1 MTRPVAAATL
11 PPLIL
16 LLLSLVSKSLTAG
29 EPGRAALVS
38 GVCSISIT
46 VRDTE
51 HAVRFYTDVL
61 NFRKV
66 TETELKGEAYQR
78 LTGVAGARARTV
90 RMMLG
95 DETIELT
102 EYLAP
107 HDGRAMPA
115 DSRSNDHWFQH
126 IAIVVRDIDEA
137 YRQLRKHKVEH
148 ASSAPQRLPDWNK
161 AAGGIEAFYFRDP
174 DGHFL
179 EVIHFPRGKG
189 QPKWQET
196 TDRLFLGIDHTAIV
210 VADTDASLSFYR
222 DHLGLAV
229 VGESEN
235 FGSEQEHL
243 NNVFG
248 ARLKITSLRARS
260 GPGIELLEYLNPRD
274 GRRAPPDSKANDLWH
289 WQTRLRANK
298 LSTAVDVILAGGGQ
312 NVSPEVV
319 DASDKRLEYTQ
330 SLLARDP
337 DGHAVLFTDR

>member
-1 MTRPVAAATL
+1 MTRPLAAATW
-11 PPLIL
+11 PHLIL
-16 LLLSLVSKSLTAG
+16 LLLSLVSKPLTAG
-29 EPGRAALVS
+29 EPGQAALVS
-38 GVCSISIT
+38 GVGSIGMT
-46 VRDTE
+46 VRDAE
-51 HAVRFYTDVL
+51 RAARFYSDVL

-66 TETELKGEAYQR
+66 AETELNGEAYQR

-90 RMMLG
+90 QMTLG

-107 HDGRAMPA
+107 RDGRPMPA

-137 YRQLRKHKVEH
+137 YRQLRKHKVGH

-179 EVIHFPRGKG
+179 EIIHFPRGKG

-222 DHLGLAV
+222 DRLGLAV

-248 ARLKITSLRARS
+248 ARLRITSLRAQR

-274 GRRAPPDSKANDLWH
+274 GRRPPRDSKADDLWH
-289 WQTRLRANK
+289 WQARLRTND
-298 LSTAVDVILAGGGQ
+298 LGRAVDAVRAGGGRK
-312 NVSPEVV
+312 VSPEVV
-319 DASDKRLEYTQ
+319 DASDRRLEYTQ
-330 SLLARDP
+330 GLLARDP
-337 DGHAVLFTDR
+337 DGHAVLFTDK